1 MKMFELL
8 TTESEREY
16 SHGGGQVVAVLAF
29 YSGDPSL
36 NPAEAYSFSAKIAF
50 EKDEHKQKEAGVGTL
65 KRERKKET
73 Y

>member
-1 MKMFELL
+1 M
-8 TTESEREY
+8 
-16 SHGGGQVVAVLAF
+16 VAVLAF